1 MIKATNIY
9 ALTAKIPAWR
19 YDPNIS
25 RKNDCR
31 VFRLDYSDR
40 TALAS
45 RHNCP
50 HEGPGWKVQIIGQL
64 PYYYSDRLTL
74 DEITEGVKA
83 DIDFLAQPVV
93 VIVAPPSPPWPAKLA
108 AAVVHI
114 GSGVWRSE
122 CEHCQ
127 ERFEG
132 DWTDASNFSND
143 HNKWQNCQR

>member
-93 VIVAPPSPPWPAKLA
+93 VIEKPQPANVLEDLADNLADNGHRMTAHEERQPW
-108 AAVVHI
+108 
-114 GSGVWRSE
+114 
-122 CEHCQ
+122 
-127 ERFEG
+127 
-132 DWTDASNFSND
+132 
-143 HNKWQNCQR
+143 